1 MWLLSTSQLG
11 REKNSEI
18 TDLLDNPQDAEFQ
31 TPTLFISECIDAW
44 KLELNCKG
52 AYKQPMQ
59 LQV

>member
-1 MWLLSTSQLG
+1 MAFKHFSVG
-11 REKNSEI
+11 KRKNSEI